1 MNDAIR
7 LPDWDTAGRW
17 AGRLAPAGPTTSR
30 AEASALVAGLRDAAE
45 RARPLALRA
54 SGLAG
59 ALDASGRPDAVVPV
73 LVVDRPGWAAA
84 AGASFAALSTA
95 IDTHDAAPL
104 NPGVTAQAAAVLGL
118 LSSKVLGQ
126 FDPYA
131 RGSRPDGRLILVA
144 PNVLNSERTLGVNPD
159 DFRLWVCVHEQT
171 HALQFA
177 AAPWLAEHV
186 RGEAAEL
193 LREVAATGPAQE
205 ASAVL
210 AGLARALRGGGEWS
224 MLDVLP
230 EPQRVRVERLTAVM
244 SLLEG
249 HADVTMDAVGRRD
262 IPSVRT
268 LRSRLEAR
276 RGTTKGPADLLLRRI
291 LGLDAKLAQ
300 YRNGAAFVRAVRESG
315 PDALDAVWSGPKALP
330 LPGEIA
336 DPQAWVRRVHGGS

>member
-1 MNDAIR
+1 MTEPVR
-7 LPDWDTAGRW
+7 LPDWAAAGRW
-17 AGRLAPAGPTTSR
+17 AGRLTPPGPKPSR
-30 AEASALVAGLRDAAE
+30 AEALDLVAGLRSAAD

-59 ALDASGRPDAVVPV
+59 ALEAAGANDAAAPV
-73 LVVDRPGWAAA
+73 LVVDRPGWAMA
-84 AGASFAALSTA
+84 AGASFAALSGDRKDRGA
-95 IDTHDAAPL
+95 SPVAA
-104 NPGVTAQAAAVLGL
+104 GVTAQAAAVLAL
-118 LSSKVLGQ
+118 LSGKVLGQ

-131 RGSRPDGRLILVA
+131 RGSQPAGRLILVA
-144 PNVLNSERTLGVNPD
+144 PNVLNSERILRVEPD

-177 AAPWLAEHV
+177 AAPWLADHV
-186 RGEAAEL
+186 RSEATAL
-193 LREVAATGPAQE
+193 LREVATTGPTEE

-210 AGLARALRGGGEWS
+210 AGLVRALRGGGEWS

-230 EPQRVRVERLTAVM
+230 EAQRVRVERLTAVM

-276 RGTTKGPADLLLRRI
+276 RGATKGPADLLLRRL

-300 YRNGAAFVRAVRESG
+300 YRNGAAFVRGVRDSG
-315 PDALDAVWSGPKALP
+315 DGALDAVWSGPSALP

-336 DPQAWVRRVHGGS
+336 EPQAWVRRVHGGV